1 MEAPSGREEEQ
12 PLAVREGLQSK
23 NKPPKPPPESVA
35 GAQGTQ
41 ATGRM
46 RSAHTSWGSERAA
59 KVQGLQ
65 GRGRHRD

>member
-1 MEAPSGREEEQ
+1 M
-12 PLAVREGLQSK
+12 L
-23 NKPPKPPPESVA
+23 

-46 RSAHTSWGSERAA
+46 RSAHTSWGRERAA

-65 GRGRHRD
+65 GRGRDRDWGDRAGLGQLRS